1 LYTSIMK
8 EIDFDPA
15 TMKRATHSDITRIWR
30 QLWGSPIIVLM
41 LEDGEWLDRTQ
52 YNYNLRAAG
61 TDQGGIHNPIVE
73 NPASGLPAT
82 NEVNDALEI
91 QMVRHKE
98 IRQERPAY
106 RANLVVSADALPDE
120 GQQEPAAS
128 ATEPSEVN

>member
-1 LYTSIMK
+1 MK

-15 TMKRATHSDITRIWR
+15 TMTRATHSDITRIWR

-82 NEVNDALEI
+82 NEVTDAE
-91 QMVRHKE
+91 
-98 IRQERPAY
+98 
-106 RANLVVSADALPDE
+106 
-120 GQQEPAAS
+120 
-128 ATEPSEVN
+128 T

>member
-1 LYTSIMK
+1 MS
-8 EIDFDPA
+8 EIIEIVNE
-15 TMKRATHSDITRIWR
+15 RN
-30 QLWGSPIIVLM
+30 QLVFVISARLFNPIVLAF
-41 LEDGEWLDRTQ
+41 LESE
-52 YNYNLRAAG
+52 YNSNLRAAG

-82 NEVNDALEI
+82 NEVKDALEI

>member
-1 LYTSIMK
+1 MIM
-8 EIDFDPA
+8 
-15 TMKRATHSDITRIWR
+15 
-30 QLWGSPIIVLM
+30 
-41 LEDGEWLDRTQ
+41 
-52 YNYNLRAAG
+52 NLRAAG

-82 NEVNDALEI
+82 NEVKDALEI